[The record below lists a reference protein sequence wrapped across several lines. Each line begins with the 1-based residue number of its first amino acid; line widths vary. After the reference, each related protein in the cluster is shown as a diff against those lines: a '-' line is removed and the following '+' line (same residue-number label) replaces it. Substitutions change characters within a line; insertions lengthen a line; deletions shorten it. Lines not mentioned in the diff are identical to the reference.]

1 MGSNI
6 LIVGGRGIVGKTIHR
21 ILNSRDQKYTIYI
34 GSRKEGITEYDVMID
49 VNKPETFKAIVNR
62 NIDLIILAVNDQE
75 DHILRFAIDNS
86 IDYIDITKP
95 TPDLVK
101 ALAIAKTT
109 QNINSRI
116 VFSSGWMGG
125 LVSGLMNVLSHNSEN
140 IREVKLYVYYSVKD
154 LAGES
159 SAHFMAENVA
169 RPFISYQNNRQLS
182 VRHFLN
188 SEDFKF
194 SFGIGKRQAYN
205 FDVPD
210 LYILNKIE
218 KIPTVNVKMTYDSKF
233 ITWLLG
239 IFQKLRIFSIL
250 SLKARRVIFGSSGNG
265 DQSVF
270 EIVIKDDQG
279 EKKLSLQ
286 SKKGQAE
293 LTALAAVLHTEM
305 LLHGDFKNKI
315 YFAHQLHD
323 PKKLYQSLAEYEG
336 ITIETK
342 I

>member
-6 LIVGGRGIVGKTIHR
+6 LIVGGKGMVGKTIHR
-21 ILNSRDQKYTIYI
+21 ILRSRNQECNIYI

-49 VNKPETFKAIVNR
+49 VNKPETFKAVVNR
-62 NIDLIILAVNDQE
+62 NIDLIILAVNDQN

-116 VFSSGWMGG
+116 VFSSGWMGR
-125 LVSGLMNVLSHNSEN
+125 LVSGLMNTLPHSPEN

-169 RPFISYQNNRQLS
+169 RPFNCYHSNRQIP

-210 LYILNKIE
+210 LYILNQIE
-218 KIPTVNVKMTYDSKF
+218 KIPTVHVKMTYDSKF

-239 IFQKLRIFSIL
+239 TFQKLRIFNIL
-250 SLKARRVIFGSSGNG
+250 SLKERRAIFGSSGNG

-293 LTALAAVLHTEM
+293 LTALAAVLHAEM

-336 ITIETK
+336 ITIETR